1 MFFLFLHAGE
11 SNIDLSN
18 IEEYQLDN
26 GMNVL
31 IAPNYDNPIVYIY
44 MYLKVGE
51 MDDPIDKVD
60 LASSAFENMKDETHK
75 YDKNDIKEK
84 LFSFGNETGQ
94 FVWYGMEAEFSYIES
109 VTMQYKF
116 FVKYF
121 LTNNCTH

>member
-60 LASSAFENMKDETHK
+60 LASSAFGNMKDETHK

-84 LFSFGNETGQ
+84 LF
-94 FVWYGMEAEFSYIES
+94 
-109 VTMQYKF
+109 
-116 FVKYF
+116 
-121 LTNNCTH
+121 